1 MRGKLISIRGA
12 LLFMLLA
19 LASSANAKEVY
30 TGTVIGVGGP
40 LGGVSRPFTLEI
52 DGYTSKA
59 EGSRAVAVLAE
70 GGQDRLLK
78 ELEGKRRGYFS
89 LGGQLGRDLNFVQE
103 TRTADGRRRIT
114 ILFARWMNLYELRT
128 GARTEDYPLSY
139 VELFIDAKGKGE
151 GTFIPA
157 ARVYFDKKNGNLDL
171 ENCGIYPARLAGVE
185 LRRS

>member
-30 TGTVIGVGGP
+30 TGTVIGVGGS

-78 ELEGKRRGYFS
+78 ELEGKRLGYFS
-89 LGGQLGRDLNFVQE
+89 LG
-103 TRTADGRRRIT
+103 
-114 ILFARWMNLYELRT
+114 
-128 GARTEDYPLSY
+128 
-139 VELFIDAKGKGE
+139 
-151 GTFIPA
+151 
-157 ARVYFDKKNGNLDL
+157 
-171 ENCGIYPARLAGVE
+171 
-185 LRRS
+185 